1 MVCTQSETTTD
12 EGIVR
17 SCMIIVIVV
26 GMMPGMHPEI
36 HHHYEVYIS
45 MYLPT

>member
-1 MVCTQSETTTD
+1 
-12 EGIVR
+12 
-17 SCMIIVIVV
+17 MIIVIVV

-45 MYLPT
+45 MYTYIHKLGYGGQR